1 MIFKKLA
8 MEYAQFDLENL
19 DDLKAMLDENCMK
32 HDGPMSDL
40 DPSSASRAE
49 LMPSLNE
56 ENKRNRGKN
65 NKRRE

>member
-1 MIFKKLA
+1 
-8 MEYAQFDLENL
+8 
-19 DDLKAMLDENCMK
+19 MLDENCMK

-56 ENKRNRGKN
+56 ENKRNHGKN

>member
-1 MIFKKLA
+1 
-8 MEYAQFDLENL
+8 
-19 DDLKAMLDENCMK
+19 MLDENCMK

-56 ENKRNRGKN
+56 TM
-65 NKRRE
+65 RRIREIMARITNGVNSII